1 MTNQITDGV
10 SRSDKKAPHSFY
22 DREGAGAPRSSSHSP
37 QPDRGRDVVGPRTMG
52 GLLANGFLGALPA
65 EDFGRVLPALE
76 PVALHARENLPDSA
90 DARHVYFPETSVVSH
105 LVVFEDGGTVEAA
118 MTGRDGVVGL
128 SAVFGHHAPT
138 HWSRVTVPGSALRMR
153 ADFFRQEF
161 QASDAFRRQVLACA
175 ARHTAQVTQR
185 GACVSR
191 HRVEQRLAVWLLLL
205 HDRAG
210 GDDLPLTQELIARR
224 VGTRRAG
231 ISEFAG
237 RFQEQGLV
245 SYSRGVLRVR
255 DRQGLEAV
263 ACECYG
269 LMREH
274 A

>member
-1 MTNQITDGV
+1 MTNQLTDGV
-10 SRSDKKAPHSFY
+10 GRLGRKPSHSFY
-22 DREGAGAPRSSSHSP
+22 DREGTGSLRPSPLAP
-37 QPDRGRDVVGPRTMG
+37 QAERGRDVVGPRTMG

-65 EDFGRVLPALE
+65 EDFERILPALE
-76 PVALHARENLPDSA
+76 PVSLPARENLPDSA

-128 SAVFGHHAPT
+128 GAVFSHHAPT
-138 HWSRVTVPGSALRMR
+138 HWSRVTVPGSALRMK
-153 ADFFRQEF
+153 ADLFRQEF
-161 QASDAFRRQVLACA
+161 HASEAFRRQALTCA
-175 ARHTAQVTQR
+175 ARHTAQVAQR

-224 VGTRRAG
+224 IGTRRAG

-237 RFQEQGLV
+237 KFQEQGLI
-245 SYSRGVLRVR
+245 SYSRGLLRIR
-255 DRQGLEAV
+255 DRQRLEAV